1 MKLTCAIRII
11 LALYDAK
18 QNGLGSLSLKKL
30 QQECRY
36 DDRPEFRRFLSL
48 LESAGLIQC
57 VALPGMERGTR
68 VVLRMELKEITL
80 RRILMFTDNGNADCL
95 PMYMRDVTMQD
106 VKDKRDEMNCTPA
119 YSKNAERML
128 KECWERI
135 EVREKARNIEKTRQY
150 QPRKYRVLMN

>member
-11 LALYDAK
+11 LTLYDAK

-30 QQECRY
+30 QEDCRFE
-36 DDRPEFRRFLSL
+36 DRPEFRRFLSL

-57 VALPGMERGTR
+57 VALPGEQRGTR
-68 VVLRMELKEITL
+68 VILRMGLKEITL
-80 RRILMFTDNGNADCL
+80 QRILMFTDSGKAHSL
-95 PMYMRDVTMQD
+95 PDYMRDVTMQE
-106 VKDKRDEMNCTPA
+106 VKDQRDKMNYAPEKRKTP
-119 YSKNAERML
+119 ETML

-135 EVREKARNIEKTRQY
+135 EAKEQTRDVENALKY